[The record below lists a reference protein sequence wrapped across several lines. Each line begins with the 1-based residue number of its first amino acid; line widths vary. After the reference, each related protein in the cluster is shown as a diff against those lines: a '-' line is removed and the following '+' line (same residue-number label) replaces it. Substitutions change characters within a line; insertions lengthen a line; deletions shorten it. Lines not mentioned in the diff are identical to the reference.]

1 MFVLNWT
8 QIISNSISGAITGM
22 FSALGVYFAI
32 RMIKHAEG
40 SDEAK
45 KEKEEEKS
53 VIPSVTDLEQGRK

>member
-8 QIISNSISGAITGM
+8 EIISNSISGAITGM

-40 SDEAK
+40 SDAGK
-45 KEKEEEKS
+45 KKKKK
-53 VIPSVTDLEQGRK
+53 RKV

>member
-1 MFVLNWT
+1 MFVLNWA

-22 FSALGVYFAI
+22 FSALGVYLAI

-45 KEKEEEKS
+45 K
-53 VIPSVTDLEQGRK
+53 

>member
-8 QIISNSISGAITGM
+8 EIISNSISGAITGM

-45 KEKEEEKS
+45 KEEKEEKS
-53 VIPSVTDLEQGRK
+53 VIPNVTDIEQGRK

>member
-8 QIISNSISGAITGM
+8 EIISNSISGAITGM

-40 SDEAK
+40 GDEAK
-45 KEKEEEKS
+45 KEKEEKS
-53 VIPSVTDLEQGRK
+53 AIPSITDLEQGRK

>member
-1 MFVLNWT
+1 MFVLNWA

-22 FSALGVYFAI
+22 FSALGVYLAI

-45 KEKEEEKS
+45 KEKEEKS
-53 VIPSVTDLEQGRK
+53 VIPNVTDIGQSRK

>member
-8 QIISNSISGAITGM
+8 EIISNSISGAITGM

-45 KEKEEEKS
+45 KEKKEEKG
-53 VIPSVTDLEQGRK
+53 VIPSITDLEQGRK